1 MGFEHLPPLAISANL
16 FQFFKSLDLESVG
29 LGLASVSFRFGWD
42 LVVWNPKLNESPF
55 DFGIKFDDLVKVS
68 DELEED

>member
-1 MGFEHLPPLAISANL
+1 
-16 FQFFKSLDLESVG
+16 VG